1 MPSSPL
7 SGAPDHPTSNSI
19 NFSLPDA
26 VTGGMQIPLTLQG
39 PLSEVEH
46 PSLDMGNACF
56 KKRPLES
63 SSSQDAAVADTAPN
77 AGFARNLRI
86 CNASINIHTY
96 SSSIRLQAYRSR
108 GLGNIWARSDSARL
122 DQNFP
127 MKGDASNQEDGII
140 EGEPP
145 PAAPQP
151 PH

>member
-7 SGAPDHPTSNSI
+7 SGAPDHPTSNGI
-19 NFSLPDA
+19 NFRLPNA

-63 SSSQDAAVADTAPN
+63 SNSQDAAVVDTAPN
-77 AGFARNLRI
+77 AGLPRNTRI
-86 CNASINIHTY
+86 CTAPIHVHTLASH
-96 SSSIRLQAYRSR
+96 
-108 GLGNIWARSDSARL
+108 DSARL

-127 MKGDASNQEDGII
+127 MQGDASNQEDGII

-145 PAAPQP
+145 YAAPLQPHQP
-151 PH
+151 PIG